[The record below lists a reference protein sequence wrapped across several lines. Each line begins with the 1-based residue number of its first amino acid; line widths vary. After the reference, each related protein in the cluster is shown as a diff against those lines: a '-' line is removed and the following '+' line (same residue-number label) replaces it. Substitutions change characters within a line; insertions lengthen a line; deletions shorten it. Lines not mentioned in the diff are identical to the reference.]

1 MDQLSHL
8 YMTTGKTTALIIWTS
23 LGKVIGLVFNM
34 LSRFVIAFL
43 LKSKHLLI
51 LWLQSLS
58 AKVLDPTKIK
68 SVTVFIVSPSICH
81 AVMRLDATM
90 VVFWMLSFKSAFHS
104 SLLLSSRDSSFRI
117 WNSSAGIP
125 STLPALFVV
134 MLPKVT
140 LTSHSRISG
149 YRWVTQLLTPP
160 LTTLLNLIVITP
172 LLYFI
177 VLQFGAVSINPSLNI
192 LVYVSWWT

>member
-1 MDQLSHL
+1 
-8 YMTTGKTTALIIWTS
+8 MTTGKTTALIIWTS
-23 LGKVIGLVFNM
+23 VGKVIGLVFNM

-51 LWLQSLS
+51 SWLQSLS

-81 AVMRLDATM
+81 AVMGLDATM
-90 VVFWMLSFKSAFHS
+90 VVFWMLSLKSAFHS

-125 STLPALFVV
+125 STPPALFVV

-149 YRWVTQLLTPP
+149 YRWVTQSLTPP
-160 LTTLLNLIVITP
+160 LTTLLNFIVITP

-192 LVYVSWWT
+192 LEYVSWWT

>member
-23 LGKVIGLVFNM
+23 VGKVIGLVFNM

-81 AVMRLDATM
+81 AVMGLDATM
-90 VVFWMLSFKSAFHS
+90 VVF
-104 SLLLSSRDSSFRI
+104 
-117 WNSSAGIP
+117 
-125 STLPALFVV
+125 
-134 MLPKVT
+134 
-140 LTSHSRISG
+140 
-149 YRWVTQLLTPP
+149 
-160 LTTLLNLIVITP
+160 
-172 LLYFI
+172 
-177 VLQFGAVSINPSLNI
+177 
-192 LVYVSWWT
+192 